1 MYLKRLD
8 VQGFKSFANRTAF
21 EFAPGVTCVVG
32 PNGTGKTNVADALR
46 WVLGEHASRT
56 LRARKTEDV
65 IFAGSDRRAQMGVA
79 EVSITLDNSTQWLPI
94 EFADVV
100 VTRRAYRS
108 GDNEYLINNAK
119 VRLRDVVELF
129 MRAQV
134 GQNSY
139 AFMGQGMVE
148 QVLSLRPEDR
158 RGLIEEAADVRLYRN
173 KLEDSQ
179 HKLKATREN
188 LDRVRMLV
196 REIEPR
202 ITQLERQ
209 AGRAVKYQELAGE
222 LAVTLH
228 AWYGHQWSEVNAQV
242 LAAITT
248 QDQRTEELEH
258 ARAEVRTREDGLVQ
272 LGAAIEERRRD
283 IALRETRLR
292 NLQDYARDLERRAAL
307 DEERAKMLGERIEE
321 LSVELA
327 ALQVDEAAQEEAT
340 PLADM
345 SEQEAALASARAE
358 LAAQRERLA
367 SVETELHELQRGALA
382 SEQASSRARALADD
396 LSRRIA
402 DAADAIARCRREQ
415 EAATEEER
423 KQTATL
429 AESVRENARLEAEV
443 ASVGAKIEQTLN
455 ERRRAVDGLAMARR
469 ETSTVDA
476 DLRAMRTELEAAQVR
491 LELMETIDVRP
502 QAPDAGVRAILEAG
516 NVIKRDTV
524 AADVSLPG
532 VLGLVGQLMRVP
544 PGLEKAIE
552 AALADS
558 LFAIVVERDEDM
570 LEALDFL
577 IRGESGRATI
587 YALDNF
593 QEQRPLNLMKERG
606 VVGVASALVK
616 CDSRYR
622 KLIDTLLGRTVIVN
636 DLGLAHRFVRRGL
649 ANAVA
654 TTDGML
660 LRPVGSVSA
669 GSLSMVEAAFAHERE
684 LDDLPGEIHR
694 LLPLIADRELSVETA
709 GKRIIAAEQRIVE
722 LDATLEELRAL
733 RAKTDTALANAHATL
748 GALRAR
754 TQTARQS
761 ATRRD
766 DEIARLTDARQATET
781 ERETRT
787 REALAAEEKEQEQ
800 RRAIAELDTAR
811 TLLADAIAEHAAKVA
826 HLDGELRTERQVT
839 GVDRA
844 ARDRLTRQLTMKD
857 EQRSKAQD
865 EARAIASRLDLTQ
878 RELAGKNEEV
888 EALRSELEPARG
900 ELAQF
905 ESRERSL
912 STELVEANAQQRD
925 GERALM
931 EAENDARVRRDELDA
946 LRQSLE
952 SEGFIATEDG
962 EIERLAIDKAEDADD
977 DGDGDGDEAYADAP
991 GDLPRWMRTPDGNG
1005 GHGDGG
1011 GDLPPIRG
1019 ASTINPTEMRD
1030 KIADLRAQ
1038 IRGLGPV
1045 NEQAAT
1051 DYSESRERYDF
1062 LTGQLADMAQAEAQL
1077 NEATTELE
1085 TIIRD
1090 RFRTTFKIVNREF
1103 ERYFSAFFQGGTA
1116 RLELGETDE
1125 QGLPGVDIIAQPP
1138 GKKLGSLALLSGGER
1153 SLTAVAL
1160 LFALLQANPSPIC
1173 VLDEVDAALDEAN
1186 VGRFVE
1192 ELRQLAQKT
1201 QFIIIT
1207 HNRRTIETADT
1218 IYGVSMGADNVS
1230 RVLSLKL
1237 GDIEHD
1243 E

>member
-8 VQGFKSFANRTAF
+8 VQGFKSFANRTTL

-32 PNGTGKTNVADALR
+32 PNGTGKTNVADSLR

-65 IFAGSDRRAQMGVA
+65 IFAGSDKRAQMGVA

-108 GDNEYLINNAK
+108 GDNEYLINNTK
-119 VRLRDVVELF
+119 VRLRDVVDLF

-158 RGLIEEAADVRLYRN
+158 RGLIEEAADVRLYRI

-179 HKLKATREN
+179 NKLKATREN
-188 LDRVRMLV
+188 LDRVRLLV

-209 AGRAVKYQELAGE
+209 AGRAVKYQELARE

-228 AWYGHQWSEVNAQV
+228 AWYGHQWGDINAQV

-258 ARAEVRTREDGLVQ
+258 ARAAVRTREDGLVQ
-272 LGAAIEERRRD
+272 LRAAIEERRRE

-307 DEERAKMLGERIEE
+307 DAERAKMLGERIEE
-321 LSVELA
+321 LTAELTT
-327 ALQVDEAAQEEAT
+327 LQADEAAQEEAT
-340 PLADM
+340 PATDT
-345 SEQEAALASARAE
+345 SEQEATLMAARGE
-358 LAAQRERLA
+358 LATQRERLA
-367 SVETELHELQRGALA
+367 SVETDLHELQRGALA
-382 SEQASSRARALADD
+382 SEQASSRARAQADD
-396 LSRRIA
+396 LSRRMA
-402 DAADAIARCRREQ
+402 DAADAIARLRREQ
-415 EAATEEER
+415 ELAADEER
-423 KQTATL
+423 KLASAL
-429 AESVRENARLEAEV
+429 AESEQENTRLEAEV
-443 ASVGAKIEQTLN
+443 TSVGSKIEQALN
-455 ERRRAVDGLAMARR
+455 DRRRAVDGLALARR
-469 ETSTVDA
+469 ETSTADA
-476 DLRAMRTELEAAQVR
+476 EMRALRSEFEAAQVR

-558 LFAIVVERDEDM
+558 LFAIVVERDGDM

-577 IRGESGRATI
+577 IRGDSGRATI

-593 QEQRPLNLMKERG
+593 QEQRPLNLMKEKG

-622 KLIDTLLGRTVIVN
+622 KLIDTLLGRTVVVE

-669 GSLSMVEAAFAHERE
+669 GSLTMVEAAFAHERE
-684 LDDLPGEIHR
+684 MDDLPAEIER
-694 LLPLIADRELSVETA
+694 LRPLIAEREMYVATA
-709 GKRIIAAEQRIVE
+709 GDRIAAAERRIADT
-722 LDATLEELRAL
+722 DATLEELRAL
-733 RAKTDTALANAHATL
+733 RAKTDTLLANAHAGL

-754 TQTARQS
+754 LQTSSQV
-761 ATRRD
+761 ATRRGE
-766 DEIARLTDARQATET
+766 EIVRQTDARQAKET
-781 ERETRT
+781 ERDARI
-787 REALAAEEKEQEQ
+787 RDALAAEEKEQEQ

-811 TLLADAIAEHAAKVA
+811 MQLADAIGEHAATVA

-844 ARDRLTRQLTMKD
+844 ARERLSRQLTTKD
-857 EQRSKAQD
+857 EQRNKAQD
-865 EARAIASRLDLTQ
+865 EGRGIASRLDLTR
-878 RELAGKNEEV
+878 RELAGKNEEI
-888 EALRSELEPARG
+888 EALQLELEPARS

-912 STELVEANAQQRD
+912 STEVVEANARQRE

-931 EAENDARVRRDELDA
+931 EAENDARTRRDELDA

-952 SEGFIATEDG
+952 SEGFVATEDG
-962 EIERLAIDKAEDADD
+962 EIERLSTDVPEEDAARADH
-977 DGDGDGDEAYADAP
+977 DGDGSEAYGDAP

-1005 GHGDGG
+1005 GGG

-1019 ASTINPTEMRD
+1019 ASTINPTELRD
-1030 KIADLRAQ
+1030 KISDLRAQ

-1051 DYSESRERYDF
+1051 DYSESRERFDF
-1062 LTGQLADMAQAEAQL
+1062 LTGQLTDMAQAEAQL
-1077 NEATTELE
+1077 NEATSELE

-1090 RFRTTFKIVNREF
+1090 RFRSTFKIVNREF

-1125 QGLPGVDIIAQPP
+1125 QGLPGVEIIAQPP